1 MPPVYCRKIRSSPFS
16 ATGVRVIDA
25 PSRNASANA
34 MLPTSRASTG
44 GLGKAAP
51 VPSPGATVI
60 TVLMPAWAATS
71 ASVGVEPL
79 KMTRVSLPESW
90 SWCSSSRGVYSGFT
104 FTCTAPARKMPM
116 QATGKASR
124 LGSITAMRSPFFTPR
139 RCCSQAANAA
149 DWRST
154 SAKLRVWPKA
164 RKAGLSA

>member
-1 MPPVYCRKIRSSPFS
+1 MNDMWTWGLPGPHDLDKIVIVSPHLD
-16 ATGVRVIDA
+16 DA
-25 PSRNASANA
+25 V
-34 MLPTSRASTG
+34 
-44 GLGKAAP
+44 LGCSHLMARH
-51 VPSPGATVI
+51 PGATVI

-79 KMTRVSLPESW
+79 KMTRVSLPESL

-104 FTCTAPARKMPM
+104 FTCTAPARRMPM
-116 QATGKASR
+116 QTIGKARR
-124 LGSITAMRSPFFTPR
+124 LGSITATRSPFFTPR
-139 RCCSQAANAA
+139 RCCSQAAKAA

>member
-1 MPPVYCRKIRSSPFS
+1 MLLP
-16 ATGVRVIDA
+16 A
-25 PSRNASANA
+25 SRG
-34 MLPTSRASTG
+34 STG
-44 GLGKAAP
+44 GAGSGAA

-60 TVLMPAWAATS
+60 TVLIPACAATS

-79 KMTRVSLPESW
+79 KMTMVSLPESL

-104 FTCTAPARKMPM
+104 FTCTAPARRMPM
-116 QATGKASR
+116 QTIGKARR
-124 LGSITAMRSPFFTPR
+124 LGSITATRSPFFTPR
-139 RCCSQAANAA
+139 RCCSQAAKAA